1 MLNLRKAQE
10 VFMHYVYEITNT
22 LNGKRYFGH
31 TNVDPCSFTFEELLY
46 LADNNSFL
54 AHLYNSMKKYG
65 KNAFKVTIVDHCED
79 EAEAKESLEL
89 RRDFG
94 KTDVP
99 GRGYNYKDAELI
111 PYNYKDAQLIQYS
124 EAISEAPQEPYS
136 LFDVITVCTKSLCDM
151 KDCYIN
157 SEFVDFMVAYDS
169 FNRYIPITGVLDG
182 FCMAQSSMMMQ
193 LLRVCKDALGVYIEE
208 HSIV

>member
-1 MLNLRKAQE
+1 
-10 VFMHYVYEITNT
+10 MHYVYEITNT

-31 TNVDPCSFTFEELLY
+31 TNVDPCSFSFEELLDF
-46 LADNNSFL
+46 ADNNSFL

-65 KNAFKVTIVDHCED
+65 EEAFKVTIVDHCED

-89 RRDFG
+89 RVDFG
-94 KTDVP
+94 KTEMP
-99 GRGYNYKDAELI
+99 SKGYNYKGAELI
-111 PYNYKDAQLIQYS
+111 PYS
-124 EAISEAPQEPYS
+124 EATSEAPQEPYS

-151 KDCYIN
+151 KDCYIKG
-157 SEFVDFMVAYDS
+157 EFVDFMMAYDS

-182 FCMAQSSMMMQ
+182 FCLAQSSIMMQ

>member
-1 MLNLRKAQE
+1 
-10 VFMHYVYEITNT
+10 MHYVYEIANT

-31 TNVDPCSFTFEELLY
+31 TNADPTTFTFEELLE

-54 AHLYNSMKKYG
+54 AHLYNSMRKYG
-65 KNAFKVTIVDHCED
+65 KDAFKVTIVDHCED

-94 KTDVP
+94 KTEMP
-99 GRGYNYKDAELI
+99 SRGYNYKDAELI

-124 EAISEAPQEPYS
+124 EATCEAPQEPYS

-151 KDCYIN
+151 KDCYTKG
-157 SEFVDFMVAYDS
+157 EFVDFMVAYDS
-169 FNRYIPITGVLDG
+169 FNRYIPITGVFDG